1 MAMRMGRRVRL
12 RFMGMGMLRSGEGG
26 GLLGWLKRKMKMRK
40 MKMGRMIL
48 RRRAIDSFP
57 CSLAALL
64 GCAVITWDRYSTIR
78 NVIPKIHVDQA
89 FNIFYELHREI

>member
-1 MAMRMGRRVRL
+1 MGMRMGRRVRL
-12 RFMGMGMLRSGEGG
+12 RFMGMGMLRSGEGD
-26 GLLGWLKRKMKMRK
+26 GLLGWLKRKMKMR
-40 MKMGRMIL
+40 RMIL

-89 FNIFYELHREI
+89 FNIFFELHRKI